1 MVPQSYRA
9 FTEDH
14 LPVRLI
20 CLTYK
25 YVLNLKFN

>member
-9 FTEDH
+9 YIVDH
-14 LPVRLI
+14 LPARLI

-25 YVLNLKFN
+25 YVLNLKFK